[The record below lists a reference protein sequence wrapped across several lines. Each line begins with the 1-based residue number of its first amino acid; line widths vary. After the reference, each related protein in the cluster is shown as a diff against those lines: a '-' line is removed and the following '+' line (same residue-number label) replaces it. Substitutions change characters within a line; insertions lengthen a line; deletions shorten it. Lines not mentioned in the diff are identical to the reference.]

1 MEIARLMSGTA
12 GRLARVVAGVVL
24 VLAGLI
30 WIGGV
35 VGVIVAIIGLVPI
48 LAGAANVCLLAPLFG
63 GPFHGPQAR

>member
-48 LAGAANVCLLAPLFG
+48 LAGAANVCLLAPLLG
-63 GPFHGPQAR
+63 APFHGPRAR